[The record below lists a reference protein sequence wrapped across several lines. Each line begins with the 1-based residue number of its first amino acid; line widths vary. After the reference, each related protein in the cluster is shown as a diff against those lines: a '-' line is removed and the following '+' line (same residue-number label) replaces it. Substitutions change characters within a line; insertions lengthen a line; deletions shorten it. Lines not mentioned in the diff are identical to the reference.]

1 MRLFFFSVLT
11 ILNIS
16 ACTNG
21 NKEAADKRNLNCYI
35 RVLEGEG
42 RIRAEATMST
52 VGEATGAINDT
63 TVHPV
68 EVPGGMKY
76 QGTNM
81 ALMPNQ
87 GLTYFKEFPG
97 EYREK
102 HQFAWEDTKKQR
114 VEFVV
119 QMNDIKKF
127 GFGSKTISNSKPAT
141 FTWESKGLEKGES
154 LVLLW
159 ENLNQ
164 HITVPMEVYIQGNYP
179 KIDFPAGK
187 MKELAPG
194 TWTLYVVRKKLTK
207 AQIGPVNARAV
218 MEFYS
223 KTDTLTVT
231 N

>member
-35 RVLEGEG
+35 RVMEAEG
-42 RIRAEATMST
+42 RIRAEASMST
-52 VGEATGAINDT
+52 VGENPGSINDT
-63 TVHPV
+63 TVHAV

-81 ALMPNQ
+81 NLVPNQ
-87 GLTYFKEFPG
+87 GLTYVKDFPG

-102 HQFAWEDTKKQR
+102 HQFSWEDANKQR
-114 VEFVV
+114 IEFNVD
-119 QMNDIKKF
+119 MNNIKNF
-127 GFGSKTISNSKPAT
+127 GFGTKTISSSKPAT

-159 ENLNQ
+159 ENPTRHL
-164 HITVPMEVYIQGNYP
+164 TVPMEVYIQGNYP

-187 MKELAPG
+187 MKELSPG

-207 AQIGPVNARAV
+207 AQIGPVNARAI

-231 N
+231 Q